1 MRPSWKPDPAYVPG
15 DWYNP
20 YAMAKLTLSVDAA
33 VVARAKRYA
42 KQSGVSLSA
51 MIEAYLVSV
60 SALSP
65 AQELPPVLR
74 SLHGILKK
82 GDPEDYKKH
91 LAEKYL

>member
-20 YAMAKLTLSVDAA
+20 YAA